1 MSQSQESKADA
12 AQQRSEETRSFVR
25 RVKGA
30 TRRRYTAEE
39 KIRVV
44 LEGFRREVTVNDL
57 RRREGIKP
65 HSYYALYLSLHYGT
79 HLKRSLLEGG
89 RWTMFLRISR
99 FPIPIV
105 LVALLAVTACGG
117 SDESTGWDLLRSS
130 DEFAGHP
137 GAPGMPGAPG
147 VPGAPAAP
155 AAAATP
161 APREVVLENAM
172 GAMAAPGAAPTAPA
186 PRLVRVSEQA
196 AAADIEASSETHAQL
211 VNQERIIVRTVEA
224 TIVVTE
230 VQGSMDRITA
240 LARELG
246 GWVVSTNRFEKH
258 RGFIS
263 FRVPAEALDKATAR
277 LREMAVEVK
286 AEVSDSRDV
295 TDEYFDLR
303 ARLDNQKATEEALL
317 KLLGRAETVE
327 AALKVQQTLTG
338 VQEEVE
344 RLQGKIKLLEE
355 TSAFSLVSVNLELEP
370 VDMAVEEIAD
380 KTTGVGERVRFRAFF
395 KPPEGIEDFSYTWD
409 FGDGESIRGHQTAPT
424 EEEDTR
430 VTATVTHRY
439 RDEEDSPY
447 IVQFEIQGSGEA
459 GAAEGDTTLMA
470 KVTRIPDIVVFAGE
484 SIAVDEG
491 EEVEFSGSFTRPPG
505 LNEVEYRWDFG
516 DGSEPATGML
526 GVGITTAVATH
537 VYEHHRPFSYQATLT
552 ITAESEV
559 GTVEDSSSL
568 DVRVREVPGW
578 VITGLSFGDQGKTAV
593 RTLSAVG
600 QGALIGVIWVAIL
613 SPAWLV
619 VGGGGYWLIRRYKG
633 RRRSTSAGSSDVRES
648 QGEQ

>member
-1 MSQSQESKADA
+1 M
-12 AQQRSEETRSFVR
+12 
-25 RVKGA
+25 
-30 TRRRYTAEE
+30 
-39 KIRVV
+39 
-44 LEGFRREVTVNDL
+44 L
-57 RRREGIKP
+57 
-65 HSYYALYLSLHYGT
+65 
-79 HLKRSLLEGG
+79 
-89 RWTMFLRISR
+89 LRISR
-99 FPIPIV
+99 FPIPIM

-117 SDESTGWDLLRSS
+117 SDESTVPAAAAAPAPAAP
-130 DEFAGHP
+130 AG
-137 GAPGMPGAPG
+137 AA
-147 VPGAPAAP
+147 GAPAAP
-155 AAAATP
+155 AAAADL
-161 APREVVLENAM
+161 APREVVVVAK
-172 GAMAAPGAAPTAPA
+172 AAPAAAPAAPA
-186 PRLVRVSEQA
+186 PRLVRVQEQA
-196 AAADIEASSETHAQL
+196 AAAYIEVSSETQAQL
-211 VNQERIIVRTVEA
+211 VNLERIIVRTFEA
-224 TIVVTE
+224 TIVVTG
-230 VQGSMDRITA
+230 VQRSMDLITA
-240 LARELG
+240 MARELG
-246 GWVVSTNRFEKH
+246 GWVVSTSRFEKH

-409 FGDGESIRGHQTAPT
+409 FGDGESVRGHQTAPT
-424 EEEDTR
+424 EKEDTR

-459 GAAEGDTTLMA
+459 GAAEGDTTLMV

-537 VYEHHRPFSYQATLT
+537 VYEHHRPFSYQATFT
-552 ITAESEV
+552 ITAKSEA
-559 GTVEDSSSL
+559 GTVEDSNSL
-568 DVRVREVPGW
+568 DVRVREMPGW
-578 VITGLSFGDQGKTAV
+578 VITGLSFSDQGKTAV

-633 RRRSTSAGSSDVRES
+633 RQRSTSAGPTDAHES
-648 QGEQ
+648 QGDQ

>member
-1 MSQSQESKADA
+1 M
-12 AQQRSEETRSFVR
+12 
-25 RVKGA
+25 
-30 TRRRYTAEE
+30 
-39 KIRVV
+39 
-44 LEGFRREVTVNDL
+44 L
-57 RRREGIKP
+57 
-65 HSYYALYLSLHYGT
+65 
-79 HLKRSLLEGG
+79 
-89 RWTMFLRISR
+89 LRISR
-99 FPIPIV
+99 FPIPIM

-117 SDESTGWDLLRSS
+117 SDDS
-130 DEFAGHP
+130 AGHP
-137 GAPGMPGAPG
+137 DATGMPGAPG
-147 VPGAPAAP
+147 VPGARAAP

-161 APREVVLENAM
+161 APRQVVLENAM
-172 GAMAAPGAAPTAPA
+172 AAKAAPAAAPAAPA
-186 PRLVRVSEQA
+186 DRFVRVSEQA
-196 AAADIEASSETHAQL
+196 AAAEIEASSETHAQL

-240 LARELG
+240 MVRGLG

-552 ITAESEV
+552 ITAESEA

-568 DVRVREVPGW
+568 DVRVREVSGW

>member
-1 MSQSQESKADA
+1 M
-12 AQQRSEETRSFVR
+12 
-25 RVKGA
+25 
-30 TRRRYTAEE
+30 
-39 KIRVV
+39 
-44 LEGFRREVTVNDL
+44 L
-57 RRREGIKP
+57 
-65 HSYYALYLSLHYGT
+65 
-79 HLKRSLLEGG
+79 
-89 RWTMFLRISR
+89 LRISR
-99 FPIPIV
+99 FPIPIM

-130 DEFAGHP
+130 DESAGHP
-137 GAPGMPGAPG
+137 GAPGMPGPPG
-147 VPGAPAAP
+147 VPGAAAAP
-155 AAAATP
+155 VAAATP
-161 APREVVLENAM
+161 APRVAMENAK
-172 GAMAAPGAAPTAPA
+172 AAPAAAPAAPA
-186 PRLVRVSEQA
+186 PRLARVSEQA
-196 AAADIEASSETHAQL
+196 AATDIEASSETHAQL

-224 TIVVTE
+224 TIVVTD

-246 GWVVSTNRFEKH
+246 GWVISTNRFEKH

-263 FRVPAEALDKATAR
+263 FRIPAEALDKATAR

-303 ARLDNQKATEEALL
+303 ARLDNQEATEEALL

-409 FGDGESIRGHQTAPT
+409 FGDGASIRGHQTAPT
-424 EEEDTR
+424 EKEDTR

-459 GAAEGDTTLMA
+459 VAAGRRYDPDGRGPPGFPTSLSSPA
-470 KVTRIPDIVVFAGE
+470 RVSLWTRARRSSSVGPSLG
-484 SIAVDEG
+484 
-491 EEVEFSGSFTRPPG
+491 RRG

-537 VYEHHRPFSYQATLT
+537 VYEHHRPFSYQATL
-552 ITAESEV
+552 
-559 GTVEDSSSL
+559 L
-568 DVRVREVPGW
+568 R
-578 VITGLSFGDQGKTAV
+578 
-593 RTLSAVG
+593 
-600 QGALIGVIWVAIL
+600 
-613 SPAWLV
+613 
-619 VGGGGYWLIRRYKG
+619 
-633 RRRSTSAGSSDVRES
+633 
-648 QGEQ
+648 

>member
-1 MSQSQESKADA
+1 MLSNMS
-12 AQQRSEETRSFVR
+12 R
-25 RVKGA
+25 
-30 TRRRYTAEE
+30 
-39 KIRVV
+39 
-44 LEGFRREVTVNDL
+44 
-57 RRREGIKP
+57 
-65 HSYYALYLSLHYGT
+65 
-79 HLKRSLLEGG
+79 LLV
-89 RWTMFLRISR
+89 
-99 FPIPIV
+99 PIM

-117 SDESTGWDLLRSS
+117 SEESEGWDLLRSGGDDS
-130 DEFAGHP
+130 AGHP
-137 GAPGMPGAPG
+137 GAPGAPAAAAAS
-147 VPGAPAAP
+147 APREVVVEKAMAALAAP
-155 AAAATP
+155 AAAP
-161 APREVVLENAM
+161 
-172 GAMAAPGAAPTAPA
+172 AAPPAAPA
-186 PRLVRVSEQA
+186 PAPLRLLEAYDQA
-196 AAADIEASSETHAQL
+196 AAADIGGSPETLAQL
-211 VNQERIIVRTVEA
+211 VNLERIIVRTVEA
-224 TIVVTE
+224 TIVVTD
-230 VQGSMDRITA
+230 VQGSMDLITA
-240 LARELG
+240 MARELG

-263 FRVPAEALDKATAR
+263 FRVPAEALDTTTAR
-277 LREMAVEVK
+277 LREIAVEVK

-327 AALKVQQTLTG
+327 AALEVQQTLTG

-424 EEEDTR
+424 EKEDTR

-459 GAAEGDTTLMA
+459 GAAEGDTTLMVM
-470 KVTRIPDIVVFAGE
+470 VTRIPDIVVFAGE

-516 DGSEPATGML
+516 DGSEPATGTL
-526 GVGITTAVATH
+526 EVGITTAVATH

-552 ITAESEV
+552 ITAESEA

-578 VITGLSFGDQGKTAV
+578 VISGLSFSDQGKTAV

-619 VGGGGYWLIRRYKG
+619 FGGGGYWLIRRYKG
-633 RRRSTSAGSSDVRES
+633 RRRSTSAGSTDAHES

>member
-1 MSQSQESKADA
+1 MLSNMS
-12 AQQRSEETRSFVR
+12 R
-25 RVKGA
+25 
-30 TRRRYTAEE
+30 
-39 KIRVV
+39 
-44 LEGFRREVTVNDL
+44 
-57 RRREGIKP
+57 
-65 HSYYALYLSLHYGT
+65 
-79 HLKRSLLEGG
+79 LLV
-89 RWTMFLRISR
+89 
-99 FPIPIV
+99 PIM

-117 SDESTGWDLLRSS
+117 SDES
-130 DEFAGHP
+130 AGHP

-155 AAAATP
+155 AAADP
-161 APREVVLENAM
+161 
-172 GAMAAPGAAPTAPA
+172 APA
-186 PRLVRVSEQA
+186 PAPAPPRLLEAYDQA
-196 AAADIEASSETHAQL
+196 AAADIGGSPETLAQL
-211 VNQERIIVRTVEA
+211 VNLERIIVRTVEA
-224 TIVVTE
+224 TIVVTD
-230 VQGSMDRITA
+230 VQGSMDLITA
-240 LARELG
+240 MARELG

-263 FRVPAEALDKATAR
+263 FRVPAEALDTTTAR
-277 LREMAVEVK
+277 LREMAAEVK
-286 AEVSDSRDV
+286 SEVSDSRDV

-409 FGDGESIRGHQTAPT
+409 FGDGESVRGHQTAPT
-424 EEEDTR
+424 EKEDTR

-447 IVQFEIQGSGEA
+447 IAQFEIQGSGEA
-459 GAAEGDTTLMA
+459 GAAEGDTTLMV

-516 DGSEPATGML
+516 DGSEPAKGML
-526 GVGITTAVATH
+526 GQGITTAVATH
-537 VYEHHRPFSYQATLT
+537 VYEHHRPFPYQATLT
-552 ITAESEV
+552 ITAESEA
-559 GTVEDSSSL
+559 GTVEDSNSL

-578 VITGLSFGDQGKTAV
+578 VIAGWSFSDQGKTAV

-633 RRRSTSAGSSDVRES
+633 RRRSTSAGSADAHES

>member
-1 MSQSQESKADA
+1 M
-12 AQQRSEETRSFVR
+12 
-25 RVKGA
+25 
-30 TRRRYTAEE
+30 
-39 KIRVV
+39 
-44 LEGFRREVTVNDL
+44 L
-57 RRREGIKP
+57 
-65 HSYYALYLSLHYGT
+65 
-79 HLKRSLLEGG
+79 
-89 RWTMFLRISR
+89 LRISR
-99 FPIPIV
+99 FLIPV
-105 LVALLAVTACGG
+105 MLVALLAVTACGG
-117 SDESTGWDLLRSS
+117 SDESAGWDLLRGDS
-130 DEFAGHP
+130 DESAGNPGLP
-137 GAPGMPGAPG
+137 GA
-147 VPGAPAAP
+147 PGAPAAL
-155 AAAATP
+155 AAAAVP
-161 APREVVLENAM
+161 APREVVVEEALEEL
-172 GAMAAPGAAPTAPA
+172 AAPAAAPAAPA

-196 AAADIEASSETHAQL
+196 AAADIEASSETLAQL
-211 VNQERIIVRTVEA
+211 VNLERIIVRTVEA
-224 TIVVTE
+224 TIVVTD
-230 VQGSMDRITA
+230 VQGSMDWITA
-240 LARELG
+240 MARELG

-263 FRVPAEALDKATAR
+263 FRVPAEALDTATAR

-286 AEVSDSRDV
+286 SEVSDSRDV

-327 AALKVQQTLTG
+327 AALRVQQTLTG

-344 RLQGKIKLLEE
+344 RLQGRIKLLEE

-424 EEEDTR
+424 EKEDTR

-439 RDEEDSPY
+439 RDEDDSPY

-459 GAAEGDTTLMA
+459 GAAEGDTTLMVE
-470 KVTRIPDIVVFAGE
+470 VTRIPDIVVFAGE

-491 EEVEFSGSFTRPPG
+491 EEIEFSGSFTRPPG

-552 ITAESEV
+552 ITAESEA

-568 DVRVREVPGW
+568 DVRVREMPGW
-578 VITGLSFGDQGKTAV
+578 VITGLSFSDQGKTAV

-633 RRRSTSAGSSDVRES
+633 RRRSTSPAPTEAHES
-648 QGEQ
+648 QGDQ

>member
-1 MSQSQESKADA
+1 MLSNMS
-12 AQQRSEETRSFVR
+12 R
-25 RVKGA
+25 
-30 TRRRYTAEE
+30 
-39 KIRVV
+39 
-44 LEGFRREVTVNDL
+44 
-57 RRREGIKP
+57 
-65 HSYYALYLSLHYGT
+65 
-79 HLKRSLLEGG
+79 LLV
-89 RWTMFLRISR
+89 
-99 FPIPIV
+99 PIM

-117 SDESTGWDLLRSS
+117 SEESEGWVLLRSGGDDS
-130 DEFAGHP
+130 AGHP
-137 GAPGMPGAPG
+137 GAPGAPAAAAAS
-147 VPGAPAAP
+147 APREIVVEKVMAALAAP
-155 AAAATP
+155 AAAP
-161 APREVVLENAM
+161 
-172 GAMAAPGAAPTAPA
+172 AAPPAAPA
-186 PRLVRVSEQA
+186 PAPLRLLEAYDQA
-196 AAADIEASSETHAQL
+196 AAADIGGSPETLAQL
-211 VNQERIIVRTVEA
+211 VNLERIIVRTVEA
-224 TIVVTE
+224 TIVVTD
-230 VQGSMDRITA
+230 VQGSMDLITA
-240 LARELG
+240 MARELG

-263 FRVPAEALDKATAR
+263 FRVPAEALDTTTAR

-424 EEEDTR
+424 EKEDTR

-459 GAAEGDTTLMA
+459 GAAEGDTTLMVM
-470 KVTRIPDIVVFAGE
+470 VTRIPDIVVFAGE

-516 DGSEPATGML
+516 DGSEPATGTL
-526 GVGITTAVATH
+526 EVGITTAVATH

-552 ITAESEV
+552 ITAESEA

-578 VITGLSFGDQGKTAV
+578 VISGLSFSDQGKTAV

-619 VGGGGYWLIRRYKG
+619 FGGGGYWLIRRYKG
-633 RRRSTSAGSSDVRES
+633 RRRSTSAGSTDAHES

>member
-1 MSQSQESKADA
+1 M
-12 AQQRSEETRSFVR
+12 
-25 RVKGA
+25 
-30 TRRRYTAEE
+30 
-39 KIRVV
+39 
-44 LEGFRREVTVNDL
+44 L
-57 RRREGIKP
+57 
-65 HSYYALYLSLHYGT
+65 
-79 HLKRSLLEGG
+79 
-89 RWTMFLRISR
+89 LRISR
-99 FPIPIV
+99 FPIPIM

-117 SDESTGWDLLRSS
+117 SDESTRWDLLPSS
-130 DEFAGHP
+130 DESAGHP
-137 GAPGMPGAPG
+137 GAPGMPGPPG
-147 VPGAPAAP
+147 VPGAAAAAAP
-155 AAAATP
+155 VAAATP
-161 APREVVLENAM
+161 APRVAMENAK
-172 GAMAAPGAAPTAPA
+172 AAPAAAPAAPA
-186 PRLVRVSEQA
+186 PRLARVSEQ
-196 AAADIEASSETHAQL
+196 ASSETHAQL

-224 TIVVTE
+224 TIVVTD

-246 GWVVSTNRFEKH
+246 GWVISTNRFEKH

-303 ARLDNQKATEEALL
+303 ARLDNQEATEEALL

-424 EEEDTR
+424 EKEDTR
-430 VTATVTHRY
+430 VAATVTHRY

-459 GAAEGDTTLMA
+459 GAAEGDTTLMVE
-470 KVTRIPDIVVFAGE
+470 VTRIPDIVVFAGE

-526 GVGITTAVATH
+526 GAEITTAVATH

-552 ITAESEV
+552 ITAESEA

-568 DVRVREVPGW
+568 NVRVREMPGW
-578 VITGLSFGDQGKTAV
+578 VITGLSFSDQGKTAV
-593 RTLSAVG
+593 RILSAVG

>member
-1 MSQSQESKADA
+1 M
-12 AQQRSEETRSFVR
+12 
-25 RVKGA
+25 
-30 TRRRYTAEE
+30 
-39 KIRVV
+39 
-44 LEGFRREVTVNDL
+44 L
-57 RRREGIKP
+57 
-65 HSYYALYLSLHYGT
+65 
-79 HLKRSLLEGG
+79 
-89 RWTMFLRISR
+89 LRISR
-99 FPIPIV
+99 FPIPIM

-117 SDESTGWDLLRSS
+117 SD
-130 DEFAGHP
+130 DETGHP

-155 AAAATP
+155 AAAADP
-161 APREVVLENAM
+161 APRELVVEK
-172 GAMAAPGAAPTAPA
+172 AMAAPGAARAAPV

-380 KTTGVGERVRFRAFF
+380 KTTGVVERVRFRAFF

-537 VYEHHRPFSYQATLT
+537 GYEHHRPFSYQATLT
-552 ITAESEV
+552 ITAESEA

-648 QGEQ
+648 QGDQ

>member
-1 MSQSQESKADA
+1 MA
-12 AQQRSEETRSFVR
+12 
-25 RVKGA
+25 
-30 TRRRYTAEE
+30 
-39 KIRVV
+39 V
-44 LEGFRREVTVNDL
+44 L
-57 RRREGIKP
+57 
-65 HSYYALYLSLHYGT
+65 
-79 HLKRSLLEGG
+79 
-89 RWTMFLRISR
+89 
-99 FPIPIV
+99 
-105 LVALLAVTACGG
+105 
-117 SDESTGWDLLRSS
+117 
-130 DEFAGHP
+130 
-137 GAPGMPGAPG
+137 
-147 VPGAPAAP
+147 AAP
-155 AAAATP
+155 AAAP
-161 APREVVLENAM
+161 
-172 GAMAAPGAAPTAPA
+172 
-186 PRLVRVSEQA
+186 
-196 AAADIEASSETHAQL
+196 ADIEASSEIHAQL

-224 TIVVTE
+224 TIVVTD

-277 LREMAVEVK
+277 LREMAVQVK

-303 ARLDNQKATEEALL
+303 ARLDNQEATEEALL

-424 EEEDTR
+424 EKEDTR
-430 VTATVTHRY
+430 VAATVTHRY

-459 GAAEGDTTLMA
+459 GAAEGDTTLMVE
-470 KVTRIPDIVVFAGE
+470 VTRIPDIVVFAGE

-552 ITAESEV
+552 ITAESEA

-568 DVRVREVPGW
+568 DVRVREMPGW
-578 VITGLSFGDQGKTAV
+578 VITGLSFSDQGKTAV

-600 QGALIGVIWVAIL
+600 QGVLIGVIWVAIL

>member
-1 MSQSQESKADA
+1 L
-12 AQQRSEETRSFVR
+12 V
-25 RVKGA
+25 V
-30 TRRRYTAEE
+30 E
-39 KIRVV
+39 K
-44 LEGFRREVTVNDL
+44 
-57 RRREGIKP
+57 
-65 HSYYALYLSLHYGT
+65 
-79 HLKRSLLEGG
+79 
-89 RWTMFLRISR
+89 
-99 FPIPIV
+99 
-105 LVALLAVTACGG
+105 
-117 SDESTGWDLLRSS
+117 
-130 DEFAGHP
+130 
-137 GAPGMPGAPG
+137 
-147 VPGAPAAP
+147 
-155 AAAATP
+155 
-161 APREVVLENAM
+161 
-172 GAMAAPGAAPTAPA
+172 AMAAPGAARAAPV

-224 TIVVTE
+224 TIVVTD

-344 RLQGKIKLLEE
+344 RLQGRINLLEE

-424 EEEDTR
+424 EKEDTR

-552 ITAESEV
+552 ITAESEA

-568 DVRVREVPGW
+568 DVRVREMPGW
-578 VITGLSFGDQGKTAV
+578 VITGLSFSDQGKTAV

-619 VGGGGYWLIRRYKG
+619 VGGGGYWLIRRYEG

>member
-1 MSQSQESKADA
+1 M
-12 AQQRSEETRSFVR
+12 
-25 RVKGA
+25 
-30 TRRRYTAEE
+30 
-39 KIRVV
+39 
-44 LEGFRREVTVNDL
+44 L
-57 RRREGIKP
+57 
-65 HSYYALYLSLHYGT
+65 
-79 HLKRSLLEGG
+79 
-89 RWTMFLRISR
+89 LRISR
-99 FPIPIV
+99 FPIPIM

-117 SDESTGWDLLRSS
+117 SDES
-130 DEFAGHP
+130 AGHP

-155 AAAATP
+155 AAAADP
-161 APREVVLENAM
+161 APRGLVVEK
-172 GAMAAPGAAPTAPA
+172 AMAAPGAARAAPV
-186 PRLVRVSEQA
+186 PRLVRVLEQA

-224 TIVVTE
+224 TIVVTD

-263 FRVPAEALDKATAR
+263 FRVPAEALDKTTAR
-277 LREMAVEVK
+277 LRGMAVEVK

-424 EEEDTR
+424 EKEDTR

-459 GAAEGDTTLMA
+459 GAAEGDATLMA
-470 KVTRIPDIVVFAGE
+470 KVTRIPGIVVFAGE

-552 ITAESEV
+552 ITAESEA

>member
-1 MSQSQESKADA
+1 M
-12 AQQRSEETRSFVR
+12 
-25 RVKGA
+25 
-30 TRRRYTAEE
+30 
-39 KIRVV
+39 
-44 LEGFRREVTVNDL
+44 L
-57 RRREGIKP
+57 
-65 HSYYALYLSLHYGT
+65 
-79 HLKRSLLEGG
+79 
-89 RWTMFLRISR
+89 LRISR
-99 FPIPIV
+99 FPIPIM

-117 SDESTGWDLLRSS
+117 SDES
-130 DEFAGHP
+130 AGHP

-155 AAAATP
+155 AAAADP
-161 APREVVLENAM
+161 APRGLVVEK
-172 GAMAAPGAAPTAPA
+172 AMAAPGAARAAPV
-186 PRLVRVSEQA
+186 PRLVRVLEQA

-224 TIVVTE
+224 TIVVTD

-470 KVTRIPDIVVFAGE
+470 KVTRIPGIVVFAGE

-552 ITAESEV
+552 ITAESEA

>member
-1 MSQSQESKADA
+1 M
-12 AQQRSEETRSFVR
+12 
-25 RVKGA
+25 
-30 TRRRYTAEE
+30 
-39 KIRVV
+39 
-44 LEGFRREVTVNDL
+44 
-57 RRREGIKP
+57 
-65 HSYYALYLSLHYGT
+65 LSNVS
-79 HLKRSLLEGG
+79 RLLV
-89 RWTMFLRISR
+89 
-99 FPIPIV
+99 PIM

-117 SDESTGWDLLRSS
+117 SEESEGWDLLRSGGDDS
-130 DEFAGHP
+130 AGHP
-137 GAPGMPGAPG
+137 GAPGAPAAAAAS
-147 VPGAPAAP
+147 APREVVVEKAMAALAAP
-155 AAAATP
+155 AAAP
-161 APREVVLENAM
+161 
-172 GAMAAPGAAPTAPA
+172 AAPPAAPA
-186 PRLVRVSEQA
+186 PAPLRLLEAYDQA
-196 AAADIEASSETHAQL
+196 AAADIGGSPETLAQL
-211 VNQERIIVRTVEA
+211 VNLERIIVRTVEA
-224 TIVVTE
+224 TIVVTD
-230 VQGSMDRITA
+230 VQGSMDWITA
-240 LARELG
+240 MARELG

-263 FRVPAEALDKATAR
+263 FRVPAEALDTTTAR

-424 EEEDTR
+424 EKEDTR

-459 GAAEGDTTLMA
+459 GAAEGDTTLMVM
-470 KVTRIPDIVVFAGE
+470 VTRIPDIVVFAGE

-516 DGSEPATGML
+516 DGSEPATGTL
-526 GVGITTAVATH
+526 EVGITTAVATH

-552 ITAESEV
+552 ITAESEA

-578 VITGLSFGDQGKTAV
+578 VISGLSFSDQGKTAV

-619 VGGGGYWLIRRYKG
+619 FGGGGYWLIRRYKG
-633 RRRSTSAGSSDVRES
+633 RRRSTSAGSTDAYES

>member
-57 RRREGIKP
+57 CRREGIKP

-89 RWTMFLRISR
+89 RWTMLLRISR
-99 FPIPIV
+99 FPIPIM

-117 SDESTGWDLLRSS
+117 SDESTGMDLLRSS

-172 GAMAAPGAAPTAPA
+172 GAMAAPGAARAAPV

-552 ITAESEV
+552 ITAESEA

-568 DVRVREVPGW
+568 AVRVREVPGW

-648 QGEQ
+648 QGDQ

>member
-1 MSQSQESKADA
+1 M
-12 AQQRSEETRSFVR
+12 
-25 RVKGA
+25 
-30 TRRRYTAEE
+30 
-39 KIRVV
+39 
-44 LEGFRREVTVNDL
+44 L
-57 RRREGIKP
+57 
-65 HSYYALYLSLHYGT
+65 
-79 HLKRSLLEGG
+79 
-89 RWTMFLRISR
+89 LRISR
-99 FPIPIV
+99 FPIPIM

-117 SDESTGWDLLRSS
+117 SDDS
-130 DEFAGHP
+130 AGHP
-137 GAPGMPGAPG
+137 DATGMPGAPG
-147 VPGAPAAP
+147 VPGARAAP

-161 APREVVLENAM
+161 APRQVVLENP
-172 GAMAAPGAAPTAPA
+172 MAAKAAPAAAPA
-186 PRLVRVSEQA
+186 APADRFVRVSEQA
-196 AAADIEASSETHAQL
+196 AAAEIEASSETHARL

-491 EEVEFSGSFTRPPG
+491 EEVEFRGSFTRPPG

-552 ITAESEV
+552 ITAESEA

-568 DVRVREVPGW
+568 DVRVREVSGW

>member
-1 MSQSQESKADA
+1 MLSNMS
-12 AQQRSEETRSFVR
+12 R
-25 RVKGA
+25 
-30 TRRRYTAEE
+30 
-39 KIRVV
+39 
-44 LEGFRREVTVNDL
+44 
-57 RRREGIKP
+57 
-65 HSYYALYLSLHYGT
+65 
-79 HLKRSLLEGG
+79 LLV
-89 RWTMFLRISR
+89 
-99 FPIPIV
+99 PIM

-117 SDESTGWDLLRSS
+117 SEESEGWDLLRSGGDDS
-130 DEFAGHP
+130 AGHP
-137 GAPGMPGAPG
+137 GAPGAPAAAAASAARE
-147 VPGAPAAP
+147 VVVEKAMAALAAP
-155 AAAATP
+155 AAAP
-161 APREVVLENAM
+161 
-172 GAMAAPGAAPTAPA
+172 AAPPAAPA
-186 PRLVRVSEQA
+186 PAPPRLLEAYDQA
-196 AAADIEASSETHAQL
+196 AAADIGGSPETLAQL
-211 VNQERIIVRTVEA
+211 VNLERIIVRTVEA
-224 TIVVTE
+224 TIVVTD
-230 VQGSMDRITA
+230 VQGSMDLITA
-240 LARELG
+240 MARELG

-263 FRVPAEALDKATAR
+263 FRVPAEALDTTTAR
-277 LREMAVEVK
+277 LREIAVEVK
-286 AEVSDSRDV
+286 SEVSDSRDV

-327 AALKVQQTLTG
+327 AALEVQQTLTG

-424 EEEDTR
+424 EKEDTR

-459 GAAEGDTTLMA
+459 GAAEGDTTLMVM
-470 KVTRIPDIVVFAGE
+470 VTRIPDIVVFAGE

-516 DGSEPATGML
+516 DGSEPATGTL
-526 GVGITTAVATH
+526 EVGITTAVATH

-552 ITAESEV
+552 ITAESEA

-578 VITGLSFGDQGKTAV
+578 VISGLSFSDQGKTAV

-619 VGGGGYWLIRRYKG
+619 FGGGGYWLIRRYKG
-633 RRRSTSAGSSDVRES
+633 RRRSTSAGSTDAHES

>member
-1 MSQSQESKADA
+1 M
-12 AQQRSEETRSFVR
+12 
-25 RVKGA
+25 
-30 TRRRYTAEE
+30 
-39 KIRVV
+39 
-44 LEGFRREVTVNDL
+44 L
-57 RRREGIKP
+57 
-65 HSYYALYLSLHYGT
+65 
-79 HLKRSLLEGG
+79 
-89 RWTMFLRISR
+89 LRISR
-99 FPIPIV
+99 FPIPIM

-117 SDESTGWDLLRSS
+117 SDES
-130 DEFAGHP
+130 AGHP

-155 AAAATP
+155 AAAADP
-161 APREVVLENAM
+161 APRGLVVEK
-172 GAMAAPGAAPTAPA
+172 AMAAPGAARAAPV
-186 PRLVRVSEQA
+186 PRLVRVLEQA

-277 LREMAVEVK
+277 LRGMAVEVK

-470 KVTRIPDIVVFAGE
+470 KVTRIPGIVVFAGE

-552 ITAESEV
+552 ITAESEA

>member
-1 MSQSQESKADA
+1 M
-12 AQQRSEETRSFVR
+12 
-25 RVKGA
+25 
-30 TRRRYTAEE
+30 TA
-39 KIRVV
+39 
-44 LEGFRREVTVNDL
+44 
-57 RRREGIKP
+57 
-65 HSYYALYLSLHYGT
+65 
-79 HLKRSLLEGG
+79 
-89 RWTMFLRISR
+89 M
-99 FPIPIV
+99 
-105 LVALLAVTACGG
+105 
-117 SDESTGWDLLRSS
+117 
-130 DEFAGHP
+130 
-137 GAPGMPGAPG
+137 
-147 VPGAPAAP
+147 AAP
-155 AAAATP
+155 AAAP
-161 APREVVLENAM
+161 A
-172 GAMAAPGAAPTAPA
+172 APA

-196 AAADIEASSETHAQL
+196 AAVDIEASSETLAQL

-230 VQGSMDRITA
+230 VQGSMDLITA
-240 LARELG
+240 MVRGLG

-395 KPPEGIEDFSYTWD
+395 EPPEGIEDFSYTWD

-424 EEEDTR
+424 EKEDTR

-459 GAAEGDTTLMA
+459 GAAEGDTTLMVE
-470 KVTRIPDIVVFAGE
+470 VTRIPDIVVFAGE

-552 ITAESEV
+552 ITAESEA

-568 DVRVREVPGW
+568 DVRVREMPGW
-578 VITGLSFGDQGKTAV
+578 VITGLSFSDQGKTAV

-600 QGALIGVIWVAIL
+600 QGALIGVIWVALL

-633 RRRSTSAGSSDVRES
+633 RQRSTSAGPTDAHES
-648 QGEQ
+648 QGDQ

>member
-1 MSQSQESKADA
+1 M
-12 AQQRSEETRSFVR
+12 
-25 RVKGA
+25 
-30 TRRRYTAEE
+30 
-39 KIRVV
+39 
-44 LEGFRREVTVNDL
+44 L
-57 RRREGIKP
+57 
-65 HSYYALYLSLHYGT
+65 
-79 HLKRSLLEGG
+79 
-89 RWTMFLRISR
+89 LRISR
-99 FPIPIV
+99 FPIPIM

-117 SDESTGWDLLRSS
+117 SEES
-130 DEFAGHP
+130 AGHP

-161 APREVVLENAM
+161 APREVVVNKAM
-172 GAMAAPGAAPTAPA
+172 TAMAAPAAAPAAPA

-196 AAADIEASSETHAQL
+196 AAVDIEASSETLAQL

-230 VQGSMDRITA
+230 VQGSMDLITA
-240 LARELG
+240 MVRGLG

-424 EEEDTR
+424 EKEDTR

-459 GAAEGDTTLMA
+459 GAAEGDTTLMVE
-470 KVTRIPDIVVFAGE
+470 VTRIPDIVVFAGE

-552 ITAESEV
+552 ITAESEA

-568 DVRVREVPGW
+568 DVRVREMPGW
-578 VITGLSFGDQGKTAV
+578 VITGLSFSDQGKTAV

-600 QGALIGVIWVAIL
+600 QGALIGVIWVALL

-633 RRRSTSAGSSDVRES
+633 RQRSTSAGPTDAHES
-648 QGEQ
+648 QGDQ